1 MVFFCTLERIIAT
14 YANFNAIGFKSTTF
28 LRILYIRTRA
38 YLENLTLNFL
48 FFESNIDLHS
58 KIVNEITYIIL
69 ENDELQVPGNYH
81 FMP

>member
-1 MVFFCTLERIIAT
+1 MYILYVNGFCTLERIIAT

-69 ENDELQVPGNYH
+69 END
-81 FMP
+81 